1 MSEYLVLSVNRTK
14 NLELA
19 DVLITCMEGSVSGSL
34 VPDPRPVDRPI
45 PICAHDDVR
54 GLGRH
59 T

>member
-1 MSEYLVLSVNRTK
+1 VLSVNRTK

-34 VPDPRPVDRPI
+34 VPDPRHVDRPI